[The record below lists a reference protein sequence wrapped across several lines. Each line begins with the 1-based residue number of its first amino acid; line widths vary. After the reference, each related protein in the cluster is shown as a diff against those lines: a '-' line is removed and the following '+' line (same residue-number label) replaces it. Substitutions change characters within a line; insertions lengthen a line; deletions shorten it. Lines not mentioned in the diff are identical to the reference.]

1 MNCDALCALTQ
12 AANQPY
18 RAADIIDDSVCV
30 SKKRVA
36 CENFPQSAI
45 IQAFIGQRLCFVG
58 CTLPCF
64 LLSSW

>member
-45 IQAFIGQRLCFVG
+45 IQLDCANFSDW
-58 CTLPCF
+58 
-64 LLSSW
+64 LLSDSDSVL